1 MHPMLVVGMEL
12 GIFTFG
18 DIHADPVSG
27 AAVSPEQNTLDLLER
42 ARLADQVGLHY
53 FGVGEHHRP
62 DYSVSAP
69 SVVLAAAAAQTRNIK
84 IGSAVTVLSTEDPV
98 RVFQQFATL
107 DLISQGRAEL
117 TAGRGSFIESY
128 PLFGAKLE
136 DYDALYEEKLDLL
149 LKLNAAGRVTWNGRF
164 RPPLDDAL
172 ILPRP
177 YPGPDGQRALDI
189 WIATGGTPHS
199 TVRAAELGKS
209 VMYALL
215 GGSVRNF
222 ERHAELYRETA
233 ARHGHAP
240 EGLKVGVST
249 PGLVLRDGT
258 SGVARAKETF
268 RPYWLD
274 TMRRLSA
281 ERGFP
286 TPSGLTYNME
296 TAPGGSLFVGNA
308 EQVAEKIIRMHGHM
322 QQHRQ
327 IFQLDFS
334 SVPQRLVLES
344 IELLGTEVLPLVRKE
359 LGAAAPGG
367 SAAAVNA
374 AQA

>member
-1 MHPMLVVGMEL
+1 MHILLAQGMEL

-18 DIHADPVSG
+18 DIHTDPVHG
-27 AAVSPEQNTLDLLER
+27 TTVSPAQNTQDLLER
-42 ARLADQVGLHY
+42 ARLADDVGLHY

-62 DYSVSAP
+62 DYSVTSPATI
-69 SVVLAAAAAQTRNIK
+69 LAAVAAQTERIK
-84 IGSAVTVLSTEDPV
+84 VGSAVTVLSTEDPV
-98 RVFQQFATL
+98 RVFQQFATI
-107 DLISQGRAEL
+107 DLISRGRAEL

-128 PLFGAKLE
+128 ALFGAKLE

-149 LKLNAAGRVTWNGRF
+149 LGINAGERVTWKGRF
-164 RPPLDDAL
+164 RPELDDAR

-177 YPGPDGQRALDI
+177 FPGPDGTAELDI

-199 TVRAAELGKS
+199 TVRAATLGKN
-209 VMYALL
+209 VVYALL

-222 ERHAELYRETA
+222 ERHAALYRETA
-233 ARHGHAP
+233 ATHGFGDA
-240 EGLKVGVST
+240 GRKIGVST
-249 PGLVLRDGT
+249 PGLVLRDGPAGAGKDS
-258 SGVARAKETF
+258 SGRAKESF
-268 RPYWLD
+268 RPYWTD

-286 TPSGLTYNME
+286 TPSGVTYNME
-296 TAPGGSLFVGNA
+296 TAPGGALFVGNP

-322 QQHRQ
+322 QHDRQ

-344 IELLGTEVLPLVRKE
+344 IELLGAEVLPLVKQE
-359 LGAAAPGG
+359 LG
-367 SAAAVNA
+367 
-374 AQA
+374 